1 MQLKHELDEVK
12 AQNIVLNKEIHNMRN
27 TLANASRAIQASL
40 QVWCYVSLMYGC
52 EQCAIRRME
61 TQAMEACKGKT
72 S

>member
-12 AQNIVLNKEIHNMRN
+12 AQNIVMNKELHKMRN

-40 QVWCYVSLMYGC
+40 QVWSHCHACMGMDSIAVP
-52 EQCAIRRME
+52 RME
-61 TQAMEACKGKT
+61 VQVMEACRGKT